1 MPWRTKPRHDVLRVE
16 AAEFTPDQ
24 NCHQPTAERA
34 PEVNYDVELQ
44 QMREWVTAHKLEALR
59 VCGEFWI
66 DDPDLGDLRWL

>member
-1 MPWRTKPRHDVLRVE
+1 MPWRTKPRHEVLRVK
-16 AAEFTPDQ
+16 AAEFTPGQ

-34 PEVNYDVELQ
+34 PEVSHDVELQ